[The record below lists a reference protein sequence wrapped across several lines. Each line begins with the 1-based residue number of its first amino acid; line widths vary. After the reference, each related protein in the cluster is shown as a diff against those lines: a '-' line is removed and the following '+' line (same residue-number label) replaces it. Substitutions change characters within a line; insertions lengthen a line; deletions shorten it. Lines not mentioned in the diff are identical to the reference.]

1 MLFFIVNHGQA
12 SKILHKAKEF
22 GMSGGT
28 IALAKGTIKNAFLNF
43 LSLYDER
50 KEIVF
55 MGTNSKT
62 ADRVLPELDK
72 IFNFAKPN
80 HGIVFSTSTWGVL
93 GTIHATKFLEAEEQR
108 RDKAVYQLIMTIVNR
123 GKAADV
129 IDAASEAGS
138 KGGTIINARGSG
150 IHEQAK
156 LFNMEIEPE
165 KEMVLILAK
174 TEVVDKITEAIAKKI
189 DIEKPGNGIIFV
201 QNVHRTIGLHE

>member
-1 MLFFIVNHGQA
+1 
-12 SKILHKAKEF
+12 
-22 GMSGGT
+22 
-28 IALAKGTIKNAFLNF
+28 
-43 LSLYDER
+43 
-50 KEIVF
+50 
-55 MGTNSKT
+55 
-62 ADRVLPELDK
+62 LPELDK